1 MKLSARQL
9 DVLRKMADGWKLWHS
24 TGWYTRTWL
33 QNGGLG
39 KGGETR
45 EVHLLTFEALSKRK
59 LIRAV
64 EYHVSESRYVITDAG
79 RAALAEAEGGA
90 R

>member
-1 MKLSARQL
+1 
-9 DVLRKMADGWKLWHS
+9 VVGVI
-24 TGWYTRTWL
+24 
-33 QNGGLG
+33 
-39 KGGETR
+39 ETEYR
-45 EVHLLTFEALSKRK
+45 GYRFRSRLEALSKRK

-79 RAALAEAEGGA
+79 RAALAEAEGGE